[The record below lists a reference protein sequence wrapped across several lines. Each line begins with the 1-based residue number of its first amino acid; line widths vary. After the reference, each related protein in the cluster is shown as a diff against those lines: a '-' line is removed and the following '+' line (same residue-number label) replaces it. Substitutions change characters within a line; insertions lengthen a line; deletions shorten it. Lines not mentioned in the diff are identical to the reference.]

1 MTDERDLTAT
11 AASLIR
17 ALANEPMPERVV
29 EAAKAAYTWRTIDA
43 ELATLSFDSAMA
55 GTVGTRSGRATRE
68 LTFEADSGEV
78 EVAVGT
84 DGAVVG
90 QIVPPQR
97 ATVEVIGTDGSVTID
112 TDDEGRFLI
121 DELPQGPVCF
131 EIVTAAGH
139 RIRTDWIVL

>member
-1 MTDERDLTAT
+1 MTDERDPTAS
-11 AASLIR
+11 ALRR
-17 ALANEPMPERVV
+17 ALADEPVPDHVL

-43 ELATLSFDSAMA
+43 ELATLSFDSAVTGA
-55 GTVGTRSGRATRE
+55 VGARADRATRE
-68 LTFEADSGEV
+68 LTFEADGGEV

-90 QIVPPQR
+90 QIVPPQP
-97 ATVEVIGTDGSVTID
+97 ATVEVIGPDGAVVVV
-112 TDDEGRFLI
+112 TDDDGRFLI
-121 DELPQGPVCF
+121 DEVPRGPVCF